1 MHAMLRSSCPEGLG
15 SFRPAPL
22 GRPQV
27 LQVRS
32 CLAGS
37 HASEQLQPGDLVLAV
52 GGTPLS
58 SFPALD
64 DLLDGLSAAAASGLP
79 AGDLP
84 ACPQVPRTPRCAA
97 EWGVLSDILCMS
109 VLTCNLTCSPFP
121 LALDRHFADANLAAS
136 ASMVAVVD
144 TCAASELNRWLKRE

>member
-1 MHAMLRSSCPEGLG
+1 MKPTASVQCTRCTRDLHAFILDLMLCNSGVPVAALPMGHACNAVACTAVASCPEGPCT
-15 SFRPAPL
+15 FRPAPA

-64 DLLDGLSAAAASGLP
+64 DLLDGLSATAAAAPP
-79 AGDLP
+79 ARDPP
-84 ACPQVPRTPRCAA
+84 ACPRVPALRCAA
-97 EWGVLSDILCMS
+97 RWG
-109 VLTCNLTCSPFP
+109 F
-121 LALDRHFADANLAAS
+121 
-136 ASMVAVVD
+136 
-144 TCAASELNRWLKRE
+144 

>member
-1 MHAMLRSSCPEGLG
+1 MLGQSSASTSQVVASIGREADRVREVHPMYKGLACFHFGTDAALPMGHAGNAVACIAVASCQEGPCT
-15 SFRPAPL
+15 FRPAPP

-64 DLLDGLSAAAASGLP
+64 DLLDGLSATAAAAPLARDP
-79 AGDLP
+79 P
-84 ACPQVPRTPRCAA
+84 ACPRVPALRCAA
-97 EWGVLSDILCMS
+97 RWG
-109 VLTCNLTCSPFP
+109 F
-121 LALDRHFADANLAAS
+121 
-136 ASMVAVVD
+136 
-144 TCAASELNRWLKRE
+144 